1 MGLLALV
8 GNQASQTPFD
18 YTTPAGVD
26 TFTIAAGDVLSIV
39 GDLDFSGGSLT
50 GVVGETNGGTG
61 QSAYTAGDMLYA
73 SAEDTLAKLAIGDE
87 GDFLVVGAGGTPEWA
102 PYAPSTPTLQE
113 VYDASSPATITT
125 DATGDITFN
134 GSEGF
139 QVDMDKSSTI
149 NVTGA
154 GLTLKTT
161 TSGTLELT
169 GAAVVDMNA
178 GTNLDVDAAGTV
190 DILAGGT
197 FSIDGTGASNVSAT
211 SGNLTLSTITGGSLI
226 GTSAADI
233 DLNATTGVTVDG
245 TTVSI
250 DGTDASNFTVTGAAK
265 DLTLSSSGG
274 SVNVT
279 ASEADPAAININ
291 ASAGGVQ
298 INAAGLLNVDAGAN
312 ADIDVTGTFDVLATG
327 AGSIDFTG
335 ASNLSTTSGNLTLS
349 TITSG
354 DAIITSAAKVDI
366 NSATDTDIDATSG
379 HISLDSTTASNF
391 TVTGAADLS
400 LGSTAGSL
408 VLTGGEAAADAVTI
422 TAGSAS
428 GGIDMNA
435 GTAGVAID
443 TTGGISADAAG
454 ASNFSTSSG
463 DLTLAAT
470 TNSVNI
476 TGAENAADAVKIEA
490 SNAGGGIDINSGT
503 SGIAMD
509 STGAFSGDF
518 VGASNLT
525 TDSGNLTIENTTSG
539 NLILDSAA
547 TVSVGE
553 TNATKIDIAQG
564 GVTTEVKGD
573 LTVDGDLVVLGEKI
587 IAKTTEVNIDDM
599 VLFLGAGNT
608 ISASG
613 QPGGLA
619 VNYQATATDATTAG
633 AGVFTAGIDAVSN
646 PTVTTDGSVFSA
658 GDLIMITGTT
668 STANNGLY
676 SVLSDAAGTLTIY
689 GVGITGLPQSFPQNQ
704 FVAETDTG
712 YTITKV
718 NISVMEASDGGVWRM
733 GKGATLAGWAWENVG
748 TADPTLQDA
757 YDNGSGIITDGA
769 GGNIAFSGTE
779 GFTADMDKQSSINV
793 TGADLLLSTTTSG
806 EVDVTAAGIVDI
818 NAGTSMTLDAATGV
832 SIDAGAASNFSTSA
846 GALTLDGNGGV
857 NIAGN
862 AAEIDITTSAAL
874 DLNGGTVTMDGSNG
888 VSIDGT
894 GAASNFSSTGQNL
907 TISTISS
914 GTLAVTSAAA
924 LDMDGTTVTLDGSN
938 GVSIDGSGAA
948 SNLTSTGQDLTISTV
963 SSGTLALTGAALVD
977 LNAGANLD
985 VDVTGSTNINS
996 TTTTDIITQSGDLT
1010 LTNQDATADIVAKL
1024 GDAAGVAEF
1033 KVTDSADEAQFL
1045 VTTGGE
1051 AKVQSSYGFTAALVN
1066 GSIRIVNGGTQIYV
1080 ENTSGSNITAGQL
1093 VMQNTDGAY
1102 KVDGSPSLADAEN
1115 TPAWIAAENIDDG
1128 NKGWAWMPNSVVTVQ
1143 TQEAVAAGQ
1152 VALAY
1157 TNGKAVPEDTA
1168 LILAGMKVVY
1178 LGRFLAAAIA
1188 GTAPMLFTMSY
1199 NMIMK

>member
-61 QSAYTAGDMLYA
+61 QSAYTTGDMLYA

-125 DATGDITFN
+125 DATGDVTIN
-134 GSEGF
+134 GTEGF
-139 QVDMDKSSTI
+139 QVDMDKASTI
-149 NVTGA
+149 NVTEA
-154 GLTLKTT
+154 QLQLSTT
-161 TSGTLELT
+161 ISGELDIT
-169 GAAVVDMNA
+169 GAA
-178 GTNLDVDAAGTV
+178 LV
-190 DILAGGT
+190 DI
-197 FSIDGTGASNVSAT
+197 N
-211 SGNLTLSTITGGSLI
+211 
-226 GTSAADI
+226 
-233 DLNATTGVTVDG
+233 
-245 TTVSI
+245 
-250 DGTDASNFTVTGAAK
+250 
-265 DLTLSSSGG
+265 
-274 SVNVT
+274 
-279 ASEADPAAININ
+279 
-291 ASAGGVQ
+291 
-298 INAAGLLNVDAGAN
+298 AGAN
-312 ADIDVTGTFDVLATG
+312 LDIDVIGTFDVLATG
-327 AGSIDFTG
+327 VGSIDFTG

-354 DAIITSAAKVDI
+354 DAIITSAVKVDI

-408 VLTGGEAAADAVTI
+408 VLTGGEAVVDAVTI
-422 TAGSAS
+422 TAGNGA
-428 GGIDMNA
+428 GGIDMNS
-435 GTAGVAID
+435 GTGGVTID

-470 TNSVNI
+470 ANSVNI

-539 NLILDSAA
+539 DLILDSAEI
-547 TVSVGE
+547 VSVGE

-599 VLFLGAGNT
+599 VMFLGAGNT
-608 ISASG
+608 ISVSG
-613 QPGGLA
+613 QSGGLA
-619 VNYQATATDATTAG
+619 INYQATATDATTTG

-689 GVGITGLPQSFPQNQ
+689 GVGTTGLPQSFPQNQ

-718 NISVMEASDGGVWRM
+718 NISVMEASDTGVWRM
-733 GKGATLAGWAWENVG
+733 GKGSTLAGWVWENVG

-757 YDNGSGIITDGA
+757 YDNGSTITTDGA
-769 GGNIAFSGTE
+769 GGNITFSGTE

-793 TGADLLLSTTTSG
+793 TGADLLFSTTASG

-818 NAGTSMTLDAATGV
+818 NAGMSMTLDAATGV

-874 DLNGGTVTMDGSNG
+874 DINGATVT
-888 VSIDGT
+888 V
-894 GAASNFSSTGQNL
+894 
-907 TISTISS
+907 
-914 GTLAVTSAAA
+914 
-924 LDMDGTTVTLDGSN
+924 DGSN

-948 SNLTSTGQDLTISTV
+948 SNFTSTGQNLTISTV
-963 SSGTLALTGAALVD
+963 SNGTLALTGVALVD
-977 LNAGANLD
+977 LNAGADLD

-996 TTTTDIITQSGDLT
+996 TTTTDIITQAGDLT
-1010 LTNQDATADIVAKL
+1010 LTNTDATADIVAKL

-1033 KVTDSADEAQFL
+1033 KVTDSADEDQFL
-1045 VTTGGE
+1045 VTTGGDVK
-1051 AKVQSSYGFTAALVN
+1051 AQSSYGFTAALTN
-1066 GSIRIVNGGTQIYV
+1066 GSIRIVDGGTQIYV
-1080 ENTSGSNITAGQL
+1080 ENSSGAGITAGEL
-1093 VMQNTDGAY
+1093 LMQNADGAY
-1102 KVDGSPSLADAEN
+1102 KVDGSPDLSSAIN
-1115 TPAWIAAENIDDG
+1115 TPSFVAVANIDDG
-1128 NKGWAWMPNSVVTVQ
+1128 NKGWAWLPGSVVTVQ

-1168 LILAGMKVVY
+1168 LILAGMKVAY
-1178 LGRFLAAAIA
+1178 IGRFMAAAVA
-1188 GTAPMLFTMSY
+1188 GTATMFFNPSLS
-1199 NMIMK
+1199 MIMK